1 MPVTNKNIYSATE
14 FCSSNAKKKKKKS
27 GIITF
32 LPEPFAHGI
41 FRDNSLKIVKL
52 YAKKNKILNC

>member
-14 FCSSNAKKKKKKS
+14 FCSSNAKKKKKS